1 MAVRYRALSRSSI
14 ADSAIAS
21 VSYVVAGLGFASEAT
36 VDELHRRMVHR
47 IREAAQMRNIPLS
60 HLPDRAGVSKAHFF
74 DVMAGRKSP
83 TIQWLSKLAE
93 ALDIDTGDFFVKV
106 RASSSEG

>member
-1 MAVRYRALSRSSI
+1 MAIVPYLG
-14 ADSAIAS
+14 ADFC
-21 VSYVVAGLGFASEAT
+21 FASEAT
-36 VDELHRRMVHR
+36 VDELHRRMVQR
-47 IREAAQMRNIPLS
+47 IREAAQVRNIPLS

-106 RASSSEG
+106 RPSSPEG